1 MEKRIEQVAEG
12 IANSCIAVAAGVAV
26 GILLGGHQLVV
37 AEAEDTGVAVVDEG
51 HRPGAAETITNQE
64 LTATLLEH
72 IIAAVLQL
80 HLVAVLS
87 PLAHLFEQAR
97 AVEDS
102 LAAAGQAAESCIA
115 RNLGLAW
122 AQIAIGVAK
131 ELLGEPGSHTRL
143 TPAVIPA
150 GALGDAASLACAQAE
165 VAAAGLAEV
174 VREMVG
180 GLLAIH
186 VGGDPDGGAVAV
198 VAGFTHRIAHHP
210 GARVGQ
216 AGRLGQGSA
225 ADD

>member
-1 MEKRIEQVAEG
+1 
-12 IANSCIAVAAGVAV
+12 
-26 GILLGGHQLVV
+26 
-37 AEAEDTGVAVVDEG
+37 
-51 HRPGAAETITNQE
+51 
-64 LTATLLEH
+64 
-72 IIAAVLQL
+72 
-80 HLVAVLS
+80 
-87 PLAHLFEQAR
+87 LFEQAR

-150 GALGDAASLACAQAE
+150 GALGDAASLAGAE
-165 VAAAGLAEV
+165 PEITIVVLVEISAEAVGCLLAVHISGDADRRAVAIEAGLAH
-174 VREMVG
+174 G
-180 GLLAIH
+180 
-186 VGGDPDGGAVAV
+186 
-198 VAGFTHRIAHHP
+198 IAHHP